1 MCTDWSCHSSACA
14 NSPLGPSTNAHSIFP
29 TSDHIKNPQDN
40 EIPTVLGNCES
51 MQNGASPPDSDDEG
65 DQDDGEKGFLADVDA
80 LITVSY

>member
-1 MCTDWSCHSSACA
+1 
-14 NSPLGPSTNAHSIFP
+14 
-29 TSDHIKNPQDN
+29 
-40 EIPTVLGNCES
+40 